1 MTQDVTAIID
11 GIKGSIEA
19 VGRSGRDAVYLD
31 NVSFRIN
38 ASKLDVP
45 HDSGLVEGQTD
56 AEEWLASF
64 DLTEYS
70 IEEGR
75 VFVNNSDTA
84 IDIVCLQT
92 LPAERTS
99 NGLRI
104 DMTVTVSSSDAANE
118 LPQQVLLSELFLHE
132 LSQRLEAKPGRI
144 SFNIAYAYVLWED
157 VERLVEDEIEI
168 PR

>member
-1 MTQDVTAIID
+1 MTQDVTGIID

-38 ASKLDVP
+38 AAKLDVP
-45 HDSGLVEGQTD
+45 HDSGLVEGQID

-70 IEEGR
+70 IEDGK
-75 VFVNNSDTA
+75 VFVNNSDIA
-84 IDIVCLQT
+84 FDIICLQT

-104 DMTVTVSSSDAANE
+104 DMTVTVSSSDVTTE
-118 LPQQVLLSELFLHE
+118 LPQQVLLSELFLHG
-132 LSQRLEAKPGRI
+132 LSQRLEADPGRI